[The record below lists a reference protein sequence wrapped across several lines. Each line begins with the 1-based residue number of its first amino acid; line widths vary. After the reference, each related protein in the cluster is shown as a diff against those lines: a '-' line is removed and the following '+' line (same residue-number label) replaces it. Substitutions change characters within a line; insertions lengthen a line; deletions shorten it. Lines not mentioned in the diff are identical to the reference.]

1 MDKADE
7 VLALVGVLW
16 FLPPPARTPIAE
28 GMHGLG
34 VRVHPEL
41 ATSAMVTDSNS
52 PGMGNHAAKA
62 PMAKQALDFLRETQP
77 DLAAKI
83 QVAQQD
89 PAARARLA
97 AELRAKI
104 GADNST
110 LRTEG
115 AKIVAEFDKAVEDA
129 TA

>member
-1 MDKADE
+1 VDKADE
-7 VLALVGVLW
+7 LLALVSVLW

-28 GMHGLG
+28 GLHGLG

-41 ATSAMVTDSNS
+41 ATSVMVSDTT

-104 GADNST
+104 ANDVPELREQGA
-110 LRTEG
+110 
-115 AKIVAEFDKAVEDA
+115 AVVAEFN
-129 TA
+129 T

>member
-7 VLALVGVLW
+7 LLALVGVLW

-28 GMHGLG
+28 GLHGLG
-34 VRVHPEL
+34 VRVHSEL
-41 ATSAMVTDSNS
+41 ATSVMVTDNT
-52 PGMGNHAAKA
+52 PGLGNHAAKA
-62 PMAKQALDFLRETQP
+62 PMAKQAFKFLQETQP

-89 PAARARLA
+89 PSERARLA

-104 GADNST
+104 SADTSAMRDHGA
-110 LRTEG
+110 
-115 AKIVAEFDKAVEDA
+115 AMVAEFDKESA
-129 TA
+129 

>member
-28 GMHGLG
+28 GLHGLG
-34 VRVHPEL
+34 VRVHPDL
-41 ATSAMVTDSNS
+41 ATSVMVTDAT

-83 QVAQQD
+83 ELAQQD
-89 PAARARLA
+89 PQARAKLA

-104 GADNST
+104 GADSST
-110 LRTEG
+110 LHSEG
-115 AKIVAEFDKAVEDA
+115 AKIVADFDKAGKDA
-129 TA
+129 SA